1 MCYSIL
7 KLVAGAHDFKGCAQ
21 RVKVLLGFIK
31 QLAPYAAIE
40 LILPGG
46 TLLALLLWFYHRRKA
61 AARSEA
67 ASGPLTAGLFR
78 TLHLSRS

>member
-7 KLVAGAHDFKGCAQ
+7 KLVAGAHDFKGSAQ
-21 RVKVLLGFIK
+21 RVKTLLGFLK

-46 TLLALLLWFYHRRKA
+46 TLLALLLWFYQRRKA
-61 AARSEA
+61 AARGEA
-67 ASGPLTAGLFR
+67 GSGIVTAGNFR